1 MAIQIQ
7 GTTII
12 DDSRNL
18 LTLASLQVKGSSTGY
33 TTILSGNAGATNYT
47 LTIPAVTGNI
57 VTTGDTGTVTNTMLA
72 GSIANAKLA
81 NSSITINGSSVSLG
95 GSLTLATFDASQ
107 AYYYANF

>member
-7 GTTII
+7 GSTII

-33 TTILSGNAGATNYT
+33 TTITSGNSGATNYT

-57 VTTGDTGTVTNTMLA
+57 VTTGDSGSVTNTMLA
-72 GSIANAKLA
+72 N
-81 NSSITINGSSVSLG
+81 NSITINGSSVSLG
-95 GSLTLATFDASQ
+95 GSLQFATFKASQ